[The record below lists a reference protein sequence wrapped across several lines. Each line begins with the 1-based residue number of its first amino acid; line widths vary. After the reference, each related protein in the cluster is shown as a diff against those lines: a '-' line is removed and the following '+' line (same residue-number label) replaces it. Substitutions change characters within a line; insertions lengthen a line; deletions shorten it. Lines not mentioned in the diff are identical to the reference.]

1 MTIHWEIRDTMQWSL
16 LLVTITLYIIGV
28 VAIILSKIP
37 IQHRSLSPATAS
49 GNYSADT
56 GFHLRLF
63 PNGILYLGAFLHLT
77 ILVIRGMRSGH
88 FPVTSIYE
96 SLLFFSFVIVVAGFY
111 FSKRSTIPFINVG
124 VIPVAI
130 ILLIAAL
137 FQIQDVE
144 ALAPALRSYWLT
156 IHVGFAFLSYAAYCV
171 AFAAGV
177 FYIFLERQMKQKH
190 FGLLYQLIPPLEVL
204 DEINYFAVALGFVF
218 LTIGIVTGSVWANE
232 TWGRYWGWDPKET
245 WSLITWFLYAVLLHV
260 RITSRFRGR
269 KVAYLSILG
278 FGFVIFTYLGVGLLL
293 PGLHSYLAK

>member
-1 MTIHWEIRDTMQWSL
+1 MTIHWEITL
-16 LLVTITLYIIGV
+16 LLATIPLYIIGM
-28 VAIILSKIP
+28 VAIVLSKIP
-37 IQHRSLSPATAS
+37 IHHRSLSPAVAS
-49 GNYSADT
+49 GNYSV
-56 GFHLRLF
+56 GSEFRLKLF
-63 PNGILYLGAFLHLT
+63 PNGILYLGAFLHLS
-77 ILVIRGMRSGH
+77 ILIIRAMRSGH
-88 FPVTSIYE
+88 FPVTTIYE
-96 SLLFFSFVIVVAGFY
+96 SLLFFAFVIVIAGLF
-111 FSKRSTIPFINVG
+111 FGKREKNPFINVG
-124 VIPVAI
+124 VLPVAI
-130 ILLIAAL
+130 ILLIVAL

-144 ALAPALRSYWLT
+144 TLAPALQSYWLT

-171 AFAAGV
+171 AFAAGI

-190 FGLLYQLIPPLEVL
+190 FGLLYQLLPPLEML

-260 RITSRFRGR
+260 RVTSRYRGR
-269 KVAYLSILG
+269 KIAYLSILG